1 MSADA
6 GYEMHP
12 GTLYDYTAGV
22 YCGVLVTEKVMRKLA
37 ALQAQHL
44 DAVKRLLTDSHADGE
59 VFPSMWTLHYPEGK
73 QTTVR
78 FIDKSLSVPERIRLA
93 SISRQPT
100 AEYPVFIASS
110 MDEAKRMADAR
121 RAELNPPAPCPE
133 CRENECNGECMEVA

>member
-1 MSADA
+1 MNTES

-12 GTLYDYTAGV
+12 GTLYDYTAGCH
-22 YCGVLVTEKVMRKLA
+22 CGVLVTEKVLRKLA
-37 ALQAQHL
+37 ALQTQHL
-44 DAVKRLLTDSHADGE
+44 EAVKRLLTDSEGE
-59 VFPSMWTLHYPEGK
+59 VFPSMWTLHYPDGK

-78 FIDKSLSVPERIRLA
+78 YIDRSTTVAERIRA
-93 SISRQPT
+93 AGIARKPT

-121 RAELNPPAPCPE
+121 HAELNPPTPCPE

>member
-1 MSADA
+1 MSNEA

-22 YCGVLVTEKVMRKLA
+22 QCGVLVTEKVMRKLA
-37 ALQAQHL
+37 ALQALHL
-44 DAVKRLLTDSHADGE
+44 EAVKRLLTDSEGE

-78 FIDKSLSVPERIRLA
+78 YIDTSSTVAERIRSA
-93 SISRQPT
+93 VVSRQPT

-110 MDEAKRMADAR
+110 MDEARDMADAR
-121 RAELNPPAPCPE
+121 HEQQQVAEAC
-133 CRENECNGECMEVA
+133 AS

>member
-1 MSADA
+1 MSTET

-37 ALQAQHL
+37 TLQAKHL
-44 DAVKRLLTDSHADGE
+44 EAVKRLLTDSEGE

-78 FIDKSLSVPERIRLA
+78 YIDSSLMVVERIRTA
-93 SISRQPT
+93 NIAHQPT

-110 MDEAKRMADAR
+110 MDEAKQMADAR
-121 RAELNPPAPCPE
+121 HAQQQATEAC
-133 CRENECNGECMEVA
+133 AS

>member
-1 MSADA
+1 MSNEA

-22 YCGVLVTEKVMRKLA
+22 ACGVLVTEKVMRKLA

-44 DAVKRLLTDSHADGE
+44 EAVKRLLTDSEGE

-73 QTTVR
+73 QTTVHY
-78 FIDKSLSVPERIRLA
+78 IDTSRTVEERIRSA
-93 SISRQPT
+93 VVSRQPT

-110 MDEAKRMADAR
+110 MDEARDMADAR
-121 RAELNPPAPCPE
+121 HEQQQVAEAC
-133 CRENECNGECMEVA
+133 AS